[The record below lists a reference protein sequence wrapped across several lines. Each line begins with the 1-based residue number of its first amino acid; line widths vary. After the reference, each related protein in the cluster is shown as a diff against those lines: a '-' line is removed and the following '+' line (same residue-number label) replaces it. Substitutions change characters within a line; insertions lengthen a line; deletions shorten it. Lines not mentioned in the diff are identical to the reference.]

1 MNPPPKS
8 LLKIR
13 RRWNVAL
20 YGGLAGRYL
29 GGALLVAGT
38 AVVIGKS
45 IGQDWTIPA
54 AVASAIIGLGLASRQ
69 FQKSRLESS
78 QIATLLDL
86 RQGGTGQILLQVENG
101 EAPADWQKMTRPR
114 PALKRVLPLL
124 APGVVFFG
132 LTFMVPL
139 HAIAPQQTDPL
150 SEKQL
155 AELQEFAA
163 TLEETVVLDKEVQTE
178 VQERMQLLESADAR
192 NAAHQNI
199 MREALDRMES
209 RLEEVA
215 QNSATKLEEIR
226 RSIEKAMAESAN
238 GKDDESLNQL
248 AELAKQ
254 MQKLGFNLEDFL
266 TPEMLAALQGA
277 LTPEMLQ
284 NLDLEALAKLLSEAA
299 LDKLKA
305 LAEQGLLNPA
315 ALAQMARNLENF
327 QRDFSQ
333 AGGT

>member
-1 MNPPPKS
+1 MNPLPKP

-13 RRWNVAL
+13 RRWNAAL
-20 YGGLAGRYL
+20 YVGLAGRYF
-29 GGALLVAGT
+29 GGTLLVAGT
-38 AVVIGKS
+38 VVVIGKS

-54 AVASAIIGLGLASRQ
+54 AVTSLVLGLGLAGHH
-69 FQKSRLESS
+69 FQKSRLQSS

-86 RQGGTGQILLQVENG
+86 RQGGTGQVLQQVEG
-101 EAPADWQKMTRPR
+101 GQAPEHWQEMTRPR
-114 PALKRVLPLL
+114 PAMKRVLPLL
-124 APGVVFFG
+124 TPGVVFFG

-139 HAIAPQQTDPL
+139 HAIAPQQTDPI
-150 SEKQL
+150 SEKHL
-155 AELQEFAA
+155 TELQEFAA
-163 TLEETVVLDKEVQTE
+163 TLEETVVLEEDVQSE

-226 RSIEKAMAESAN
+226 RSIEEAAAESATGN
-238 GKDDESLNQL
+238 DNDTLNQL
-248 AELAKQ
+248 TDLAKQ
-254 MQKLGFNLEDFL
+254 MEKLGFNLEDFL
-266 TPEMLAALQGA
+266 TPEMLAALEGA

-284 NLDLEALAKLLSEAA
+284 DLNLEALASLLSQAT

-305 LAEQGLLNPA
+305 LAEQGLLSPA
-315 ALAQMARNLENF
+315 ALAQMASNLEKF
-327 QRDFSQ
+327 QREFGQ